1 MPEGKP
7 LLLLILVTAAL
18 HFTWAQQSLETE
30 YLTPAPPG
38 HSEHRHHCQGFSQLE
53 PLKGEWV
60 EHHDPN
66 YMGMTAGKPCPS
78 FFHDFDCLHPYTPG
92 PYYEELGRRVCPLTF
107 SSLTANYAFVLLPF
121 PSSAAAA
128 HFSCSCC
135 AGRQSTCMYVT
146 QVSNRSG

>member
-18 HFTWAQQSLETE
+18 HFSWAQQSLETE
-30 YLTPAPPG
+30 YLMPAPPG
-38 HSEHRHHCQGFSQLE
+38 GSEHRHHCQGFSQLE
-53 PLKGEWV
+53 SLKGEWV

-107 SSLTANYAFVLLPF
+107 STLTAEYAFVLLPF
-121 PSSAAAA
+121 QALLLLRTFLAAAA
-128 HFSCSCC
+128 RAASLP
-135 AGRQSTCMYVT
+135 ACM
-146 QVSNRSG
+146 